1 MAGCMQLTNA
11 EFVNLDIK
19 LDNIQEALPDEDTE
33 VLTRLVE
40 AERRQP
46 SPQKIIT
53 HGTTINTSRS
63 LDYESGV
70 VYPILTDLGMAVFG
84 SAEYTH
90 TIQAIP
96 YRAPE
101 VILRMKWNESVDI
114 WNLGVI
120 VSKENIFC

>member
-1 MAGCMQLTNA
+1 M
-11 EFVNLDIK
+11 NLDIK

-33 VLTRLVE
+33 VLNRLVE

-46 SPQKIIT
+46 SPQKIVT
-53 HGTTINTSRS
+53 DRATIYTSRR

-101 VILRMKWNESVDI
+101 VILGMKWNESVDI
-114 WNLGVI
+114 WNLGII
-120 VSKENIFC
+120 VSKDEYFG

>member
-1 MAGCMQLTNA
+1 MAGCIQFTNT

-53 HGTTINTSRS
+53 NGTTIYTSHS

-70 VYPILTDLGMAVFG
+70 VCPILTDLGMAVFG

-101 VILRMKWNESVDI
+101 VILGMKWNERVDI
-114 WNLGVI
+114 WNLGIV
-120 VSKENIFC
+120 VSKEKYFC